1 MNKAKTAAALMKEH
15 RMNCAQTVLSMFCND
30 LGIDLNTALKVAMGF
45 GGGMGGSGRT
55 CGAVTGAYMVLG
67 LAQKISPENPRESVE
82 KTSGLMKK
90 FNRKFMK
97 LHSSMTCKE
106 LTGYDLS
113 DKKDRDDAHRKE
125 VFATVCPIFVGDSV
139 KILEN
144 LQKSK

>member
-1 MNKAKTAAALMKEH
+1 
-15 RMNCAQTVLSMFCND
+15 
-30 LGIDLNTALKVAMGF
+30 
-45 GGGMGGSGRT
+45 
-55 CGAVTGAYMVLG
+55 
-67 LAQKISPENPRESVE
+67 
-82 KTSGLMKK
+82 
-90 FNRKFMK
+90 
-97 LHSSMTCKE
+97 MTCKE